1 MTHYLTWKTSF
12 LGIPLIF
19 GHNVNHIATQPLLK
33 RGQTLFDTVGVVSR
47 VDRKEAL
54 RFVENLVTHLE
65 SKKVH
70 VSLEPKLAK
79 QLNKTK
85 IALPLEKM
93 KTDLIITVGGDGTI
107 LRTCLSIPKPEP
119 PILAINMGVRGFL
132 AEVTPK
138 EGLAAVDNCLEGKF
152 SLEHY
157 AKLASFIGKTRLPD
171 ALNEVLIT
179 SSAPAK
185 LLYAKIWKD
194 GVAVAECRSDG
205 MMISSQV
212 GSTGYS
218 LAAGGP
224 VLDPEVDAF
233 VLTPICPLTVFYPIV
248 FSAKSVVSIELL
260 KPKKAFVVVDGQFQ
274 RETGLKASRITVAR
288 SEYKSSFIRF
298 REDFYQ
304 RLKARILFSQG
315 EER

>member
-1 MTHYLTWKTSF
+1 LF
-12 LGIPLIF
+12 NAVGI
-19 GHNVNHIATQPLLK
+19 A
-33 RGQTLFDTVGVVSR
+33 SR
-47 VDRKEAL
+47 TDRREAL
-54 RFVENLVTHLE
+54 RFVENLVNHLKA
-65 SKKVH
+65 KKVN

-79 QLNKTK
+79 RLNKTK
-85 IALPLEKM
+85 IALSLEKM

-138 EGLAAVDNCLEGKF
+138 EGLMAIDKCLEGRF
-152 SLEHY
+152 TLEYY
-157 AKLASFIGKTRLPD
+157 AKLASFVGKTRLPD

-179 SSAPAK
+179 SSVPAK

-205 MMISSQV
+205 MVIASQV

-218 LAAGGP
+218 LSAGGP
-224 VLDPEVDAF
+224 VLDPETDAF
-233 VLTPICPLTVFYPIV
+233 VLTPICPLTVFHPIV
-248 FSAKSVVSIELL
+248 FSAKSTVSIELL
-260 KPKKAFVVVDGQFQ
+260 KPKEAFVVVDGHFQ
-274 RETGLKASRITVAR
+274 RETEPEDNRITVTK

-298 REDFYQ
+298 QEDFYH
-304 RLKARILFSQG
+304 RLKGRLLFSQG

>member
-1 MTHYLTWKTSF
+1 
-12 LGIPLIF
+12 LGISLIF
-19 GHNVNHIATQPLLK
+19 GRNIKSYCPSK
-33 RGQTLFDTVGVVSR
+33 GRIRGLFNTVGVVSR
-47 VDRKEAL
+47 VDKREAL
-54 RFVENLVTHLE
+54 RFAEKLVNHLE
-65 SKKVH
+65 TKKVH
-70 VSLEPKLAK
+70 VYLEPKLAK
-79 QLNKTK
+79 KMEK
-85 IALPLEKM
+85 RKVALPLGKM

-132 AEVTPK
+132 AEITPK
-138 EGLAAVDNCLEGKF
+138 EGLAAVDKCLEGKF
-152 SLEHY
+152 TLEHY
-157 AKLASFIGKTRLPD
+157 AKLASLIGKTRLPD

-179 SSAPAK
+179 SSVPAK

-205 MMISSQV
+205 MMIASQV

-218 LAAGGP
+218 LSAGGP
-224 VLDPEVDAF
+224 VLDPETDAF
-233 VLTPICPLTVFYPIV
+233 VLTPICPLTVFHPIV
-248 FSAKSVVSIELL
+248 FSTKSTVSVELL
-260 KPKKAFVVVDGQFQ
+260 KPKKAFVVVDGHFQ
-274 RETGLKASRITVAR
+274 RETELKDNRVTVTK
-288 SEYKSSFIRF
+288 SEFKSSFIRF

>member
-1 MTHYLTWKTSF
+1 MRGLFNTV
-12 LGIPLIF
+12 GIISRIDRREALKF
-19 GHNVNHIATQPLLK
+19 VEKLVNHL
-33 RGQTLFDTVGVVSR
+33 
-47 VDRKEAL
+47 EA
-54 RFVENLVTHLE
+54 
-65 SKKVH
+65 KKVH

-93 KTDLIITVGGDGTI
+93 KTDWLITIGGDGTI

-132 AEVTPK
+132 AEVAPK
-138 EGLAAVDNCLEGKF
+138 EGLAAVDRCLEGRF
-152 SLEHY
+152 TLEYY
-157 AKLASFIGKTRLPD
+157 AKLASFVGKTMLPD
-171 ALNEVLIT
+171 ALNEVLVT
-179 SSAPAK
+179 SSVPAK
-185 LLYAKIWKD
+185 LLYTRIGKD

-205 MMISSQV
+205 MIVASQV

-218 LAAGGP
+218 LSAGGP
-224 VLDPEVDAF
+224 VLDPETDAF
-233 VLTPICPLTVFYPIV
+233 VLTPICPLTVFHPIV

-260 KPKKAFVVVDGQFQ
+260 KPKEAFVVVDGHFQ
-274 RETGLKASRITVAR
+274 RETSSRENRVLVTR

-298 REDFYQ
+298 QEDFYH

-315 EER
+315 EEH